1 MSRKSR
7 GIAGE
12 RDLIHKF
19 WGVGWACVR
28 VAGSGSSQFPS
39 PDIIASNNLRKFV
52 IETKITRDNKK
63 YFSSKEI
70 RSLKFFAE
78 KFGAEPWLS
87 IKFFQTP
94 WLFISTEDLRETSNN
109 FVISKEEALTKGL
122 TFEEFTKD

>member
-19 WGVGWACVR
+19 WSVGWASVR

-39 PDIIASNNLRKFV
+39 PDIITSNNIRKLV
-52 IETKITRDNKK
+52 IETKITREDKK
-63 YFSSKEI
+63 YFPEKEI

-78 KFGAEPWLS
+78 KFGAEPWIGL
-87 IKFFQTP
+87 KFFQKQ
-94 WLFISTEDLRETSNN
+94 WLFISTEDLRETKSSY
-109 FVISKEEALTKGL
+109 VISKEEAEVKGL
-122 TFEEFTKD
+122 TLEELTN